1 MAFRMMAINTLLNLL
16 NQNNNNDILKITLIS
31 SLGDI
36 KSAADHP
43 EVIKKIVSLCDNHNK
58 DIAIAAIKALSKLLG
73 NST

>member
-1 MAFRMMAINTLLNLL
+1 MAYRMMAIDTLLNLL
-16 NQNNNNDILKITLIS
+16 NKNNNNDMLKITVIT

-43 EVIKKIVSLCDNHNK
+43 EVIKKLVSLCESHNK

-73 NST
+73 NTT